1 MFQQL
6 LTSSLVPCSLSPLE
20 CLHLMVLELNCNHK
34 RCCYISF
41 VSIIIIRFTVKEWRP
56 EICGEE
62 VFKRFGK
69 ENSVM
74 NRTDFYA
81 GDRFCL
87 FIDLRSMR
95 DDDLHGSGLRLVN
108 TKEEVQLAINRR
120 ASGSGNVKC
129 HNFILSDAQLNIIN
143 RKLESVTC

>member
-1 MFQQL
+1 
-6 LTSSLVPCSLSPLE
+6 
-20 CLHLMVLELNCNHK
+20 
-34 RCCYISF
+34 
-41 VSIIIIRFTVKEWRP
+41 
-56 EICGEE
+56 
-62 VFKRFGK
+62 
-69 ENSVM
+69 M